1 MPPVTTGTV
10 VVFALIL
17 AALVLFVTEWLP
29 PDMTAVAVLVSLVV
43 LEPFTNVPLEAA
55 LAGFAS
61 PAVLTILAMY
71 VLSEGVR
78 KTGLVERFGAYLAE
92 VTHGSERRLLGATV
106 GTTGVAAGFIN
117 NTPVV
122 AVFIPMIRDLADD
135 AGVSPSKLLLPLSYA
150 AMLGGTLTLVG
161 TATNLLASDFARE
174 LPGRGPIGM
183 FELTP
188 LGVVVLGVGT
198 LYLLTFGRLLTP
210 ARVSPRADPA
220 DFDLD
225 DHLRRLRIRE
235 NSPLVGSQADDAV
248 AAFRAAE
255 EFDVHLIHVT
265 SEEEG
270 TTLAATSDQML
281 LPGDTLVVR
290 STLQDVNRLAE
301 AYDLRQLP
309 REEVTAVD
317 LDRAG
322 ELLTAVVPGESSFRN
337 RKLGSLRLQNVFD
350 TTVLAVRREGESIT
364 RDLDDLV
371 LSSGDTLL
379 LQTTPRNAEYFADE
393 GDLLVTDVLRTPSR
407 EPEGPPPL
415 SDRTPYAL
423 GILGAVLAAA
433 ALGVLP
439 VVIAALGGVVLMV
452 ATGCLSTSEAYD
464 AVSWN
469 VVFLLAG
476 ILPLGVAMQATGG
489 SELVAAALSDLA
501 ALLPPVAALAVVYL
515 ATAITASIV
524 TPVASVVLLAP
535 IAIDTASRVGADGF
549 AFLLAV
555 TFAASGAFLTPIGY
569 QTNLMVYGPG
579 GYRFT
584 DYLRVGG
591 PLQLLLAVV
600 VPVGIVVLFGV

>member
-1 MPPVTTGTV
+1 MFG
-10 VVFALIL
+10 LIL
-17 AALVLFVTEWLP
+17 LALTLFVTERLA
-29 PDMTAVAVLVSLVV
+29 PDMTAIGVLVALVV
-43 LEPFTNVPLEAA
+43 LQPYTGVPLEAA

-61 PAVLTILAMY
+61 PAVVTILAMY
-71 VLSEGVR
+71 ALSEGVR
-78 KTGLVERFGAYLAE
+78 KTGVVERLGTYLAA
-92 VTHGSERRLLGATV
+92 VTGGNERRLLGATV
-106 GTTGVAAGFIN
+106 GTTGVTAGFIN

-122 AVFIPMIRDLADD
+122 AVFIPMIRELADD

-161 TATNLLASDFARE
+161 TATNLLASDFARG

-188 LGVVVLGVGT
+188 LGVVVLVVGT
-198 LYLLTFGRLLTP
+198 AYLLTVGRRLTP
-210 ARVSPRADPA
+210 ARVIPRADPA
-220 DFDLD
+220 DFDLG
-225 DHLRRLRIRE
+225 DHLRRLRVRDG
-235 NSPLVGSQADDAV
+235 SPLVGLPADDAV

-255 EFDVHLIHVT
+255 AFDVHLIHVT
-265 SEEEG
+265 NPDEG
-270 TTLAATSDQML
+270 TALAATSDQML
-281 LPGDTLVVR
+281 VPGDTLVVR
-290 STLQDVNRLAE
+290 STLQDINRLAE

-309 REEVTAVD
+309 REEVTALD

-322 ELLTAVVPGESSFRN
+322 ELLTAVVPPESDWVD

-350 TTVLAVRREGESIT
+350 TTVLAVRREGKAIT
-364 RDLDDLV
+364 RGLDSLT
-371 LSSGDTLL
+371 LASGDTLL

-393 GDLLVTDVLRTPSR
+393 GELLVTDVLQAPVRDD
-407 EPEGPPPL
+407 GPPPL
-415 SDRTPYAL
+415 SEKAPLAL
-423 GILGAVLAAA
+423 GILGGVLVVA
-433 ALGVLP
+433 ALGWLP

-452 ATGCLSTSEAYD
+452 ATDCLSANEAYD

-476 ILPLGVAMQATGG
+476 LLPLGVAMQATGG
-489 SELVAAALSDLA
+489 SALIASVVGDAAAG
-501 ALLPPVAALAVVYL
+501 LPPVAALALVYL
-515 ATAITASIV
+515 ATAVAASVI

-535 IAIDTASRVGADGF
+535 IAIDTAARVGVDGF
-549 AFLLAV
+549 ALLLAV

-584 DYLRVGG
+584 DYLRVGA

-600 VPVGIVVLFGV
+600 VPVGIAVLFGV

>member
-1 MPPVTTGTV
+1 MPPVTSGML
-10 VVFALIL
+10 VVFALIFL
-17 AALVLFVTEWLP
+17 ALLMFVTEWLP
-29 PDMTAVAVLVSLVV
+29 PDMTALAVLVGLVV
-43 LEPFTNVPLEAA
+43 LQPFTGVPLEAA
-55 LAGFAS
+55 LSGFAS

-71 VLSEGVR
+71 ALSEGVR
-78 KTGLVERFGAYLAE
+78 KTGLVERLGAYLAK
-92 VTHGSERRLLGATV
+92 VTRGSERRLLGATV
-106 GTTGVAAGFIN
+106 GTTGIAAGFIN

-122 AVFIPMIRDLADD
+122 AVFIPMIRGLADD

-174 LPGRGPIGM
+174 IPGRGPIGM
-183 FELTP
+183 FEFTA
-188 LGVVVLGVGT
+188 LGVIVLLVGGF
-198 LYLLTFGRLLTP
+198 YLLTVGRRLTP
-210 ARVSPRADPA
+210 ARVIPRADPA

-225 DHLRRLRIRE
+225 DHLRRLRVRE
-235 NSPLVGSQADDAV
+235 ESPLVGMPAEDAV

-265 SEEEG
+265 NEEEG
-270 TTLAATSDQML
+270 TTLAATTDQML
-281 LPGDTLVVR
+281 VPGDTLVVR

-301 AYDLRQLP
+301 AYDLQQLS
-309 REEVTAVD
+309 REEVTALD

-322 ELLTAVVPGESSFRN
+322 ELLTAVVPQDSDFAN

-371 LSSGDTLL
+371 LGVGDTLL
-379 LQTTPRNAEYFADE
+379 LQTTARNAEYFADE
-393 GDLLVTDVLRTPSR
+393 GHLLVTDVLRA
-407 EPEGPPPL
+407 PEAADGPPELSEKTPL
-415 SDRTPYAL
+415 AL
-423 GILGAVLAAA
+423 GILGGVLAVS
-433 ALGVLP
+433 ALGLLP

-452 ATGCLSTSEAYD
+452 ATGCLSTTEAYD

-489 SELVAAALSDLA
+489 SALVADLLSDLA
-501 ALLPPVAALAVVYL
+501 ATLPPVAALAVVYL
-515 ATAITASIV
+515 ATAVAASII
-524 TPVASVVLLAP
+524 TPVAAVVLLAP
-535 IAIDTASRVGADGF
+535 IAIDTAAQVGADGF

-579 GYRFT
+579 GYKFT
-584 DYLRVGG
+584 DYFRVGA

-600 VPVGIVVLFGV
+600 VPFGILFLFGV